1 MPIYCAMGA
10 VWPTRP
16 GGSKMRPIENFWS
29 RALLG
34 LTVHIGANC
43 DRRPPA
49 LRASNSRAFVFGT
62 SARPCSLPSKSA
74 GPLLLS
80 RHLCPDGKKT
90 LLREPYDSSVTLALT
105 SCRPSPSCSRSL
117 ASCFRCPVRRFPL
130 LVGWSQWEFCRD
142 IVALSAPLSAGD
154 YINPAGY
161 RRFRPD

>member
-49 LRASNSRAFVFGT
+49 LRASNSRAFVFVT

-80 RHLCPDGKKT
+80 RHLCPDGKKI
-90 LLREPYDSSVTLALT
+90 
-105 SCRPSPSCSRSL
+105 RPGESDHPLGRRSG
-117 ASCFRCPVRRFPL
+117 V
-130 LVGWSQWEFCRD
+130 
-142 IVALSAPLSAGD
+142 LSAADGRAHLGTTWADADPAGETHARSPLSDQWHYPGWATVHAGTS
-154 YINPAGY
+154 
-161 RRFRPD
+161 RLL